1 MADAQVA
8 EVRAFNRCYTGV
20 LGLLDEHQLDSP
32 FTLTEMRILYE
43 LAHGTGLSAAWLC
56 RALGL
61 DAGYCSRL
69 VGGLVRRGLVVREA
83 DRGDGRRSLLS
94 LTEAGRAAFAGSTGR
109 RARGSRRCSR
119 PCASRI
125 ARW

>member
-61 DAGYCSRL
+61 DAGWC
-69 VGGLVRRGLVVREA
+69 G
-83 DRGDGRRSLLS
+83 
-94 LTEAGRAAFAGSTGR
+94 AGWWCARPTVATAGAACCR
-109 RARGSRRCSR
+109 
-119 PCASRI
+119 
-125 ARW
+125 